1 MKTNELLLASDH
13 RGMELKDKINDWI
26 CPLDEEEGTKLNI
39 AVMHDI
45 GVYSDKKK
53 VDYPDI
59 ANKFADEMSITSHGV
74 IVCGSGFGVN
84 IAVNRHKHIRAATC
98 RTVKEVEMARKHNN
112 INVLCLGAD
121 FTSPVQAFKMIRAFF
136 LTKFEGGRHLTRIKK
151 LS

>member
-98 RTVKEVEMARKHNN
+98 RTGKEVEEEGQAGFPLRP
-112 INVLCLGAD
+112 NVHSECTFLGA
-121 FTSPVQAFKMIRAFF
+121 SPLPHRNMQTLR
-136 LTKFEGGRHLTRIKK
+136 R
-151 LS
+151 